1 MIMERNQKIIG
12 IIVLIIGV
20 IAICSSIL
28 FMDMNKAEIIIPEE
42 YTLES
47 NNSGVATYKNNLD
60 NGYKLEIKEDS
71 NPNGIKKEN
80 MYGSIMKCRVDDKN
94 YIITC
99 YNPVDESKDASPS
112 STVVDTSN
120 IKAHP
125 WVKPVECV
133 SVGDEATFP
142 TIMKQNN
149 NPYDLKTLNNMNKTG
164 KLNAS
169 SIEQYFPPTYMDA
182 CKELKELEDGYLLQ
196 RYYGL

>member
-112 STVVDTSN
+112 SPVVDTSN

-125 WVKPVECV
+125 GVKPVECV

-182 CKELKELEDGYLLQ
+182 CKELKELEDVYLLQ

>member
-1 MIMERNQKIIG
+1 M
-12 IIVLIIGV
+12 
-20 IAICSSIL
+20 
-28 FMDMNKAEIIIPEE
+28 
-42 YTLES
+42 
-47 NNSGVATYKNNLD
+47 
-60 NGYKLEIKEDS
+60 
-71 NPNGIKKEN
+71 
-80 MYGSIMKCRVDDKN
+80 
-94 YIITC
+94 
-99 YNPVDESKDASPS
+99 
-112 STVVDTSN
+112 DTSN

-125 WVKPVECV
+125 GVKPVECV